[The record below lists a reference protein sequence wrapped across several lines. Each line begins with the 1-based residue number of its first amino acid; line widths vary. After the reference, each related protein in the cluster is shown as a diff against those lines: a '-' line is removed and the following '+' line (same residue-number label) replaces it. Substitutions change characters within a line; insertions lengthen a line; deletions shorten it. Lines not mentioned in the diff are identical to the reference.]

1 MKFQE
6 LPKFVINLESRP
18 DRLLD
23 IKSELEYVG
32 WDFEL
37 FNAINRNS
45 YMGCT
50 LSHLE
55 ILRISEKRGYEKV
68 MIIEDDC
75 QFMPYCKS
83 LLQDIE
89 SQISDIEFGV
99 MNLAPTL
106 NRPVN
111 ISSKYNLLLDITNLP
126 PKPNDRLTEI
136 FATNILIYDLKVL
149 DAVRSIKDYA
159 FHSGD
164 YVLPIDEH
172 LVKNVYPKFQSYTPI
187 LPIAPQKNSYSDVSH
202 GMYNNFY
209 TQTDNWNLYSPVK
222 IHHKF
227 MNQEI
232 NNKFKE
238 EKKHFHYNEN

>member
-1 MKFQE
+1 MKFSE

-18 DRLLD
+18 DRLSD
-23 IKSELEYVG
+23 IKFELDYIG
-32 WDFEL
+32 WDFEI

-55 ILRISEKRGYEKV
+55 ILKISEMRGYNRV

-75 QFMPYCKS
+75 HFMPYSKS
-83 LLQDIE
+83 LIEELELQIRN
-89 SQISDIEFGV
+89 IEFGV

-111 ISSKYNLLLDITNLP
+111 ISEQYNLLLDITNLP
-126 PKPNDRLTEI
+126 PKPNERLTEI

-149 DAVRSIKDYA
+149 DSVRSIKDYA
-159 FHSGD
+159 FQSGD

-172 LVKNVYPKFQSYTPI
+172 LTKNVYPKFQSYTPV

-209 TQTDNWNLYSPVK
+209 TQTYNWNQYSPVK
-222 IHHKF
+222 IGHKF
-227 MNQEI
+227 LNQEQ
-232 NNKFKE
+232 NHKLKL
-238 EKKHFHYNEN
+238 EKKYLHYNEN

>member
-209 TQTDNWNLYSPVK
+209 TQTYNWNLYSPVK

>member
-18 DRLLD
+18 DRLED
-23 IKSELEYVG
+23 IKFELEYVG

-55 ILRISEKRGYEKV
+55 ILKISEERGYRRV

-83 LLQDIE
+83 LIQDLE
-89 SQISDIEFGV
+89 SQISDIDFGV

-149 DAVRSIKDYA
+149 DAVRAIKDYA
-159 FHSGD
+159 FQSGD

-209 TQTDNWNLYSPVK
+209 TQTYNWNQYSPVK
-222 IHHKF
+222 IHHNF
-227 MNQEI
+227 LNQDM

>member
-1 MKFQE
+1 MKFNE

-18 DRLLD
+18 DRLSEIKFELD
-23 IKSELEYVG
+23 YIG
-32 WDFEL
+32 WEFEL

-55 ILRISEKRGYEKV
+55 ILKISEERNYNRV

-75 QFMPYCKS
+75 HVMPYSKS
-83 LLQDIE
+83 FLEDLE
-89 SQISDIEFGV
+89 SQISDIDFGI

-111 ISSKYNLLLDITNLP
+111 VSEKYSLLLDITNLP

-149 DAVRSIKDYA
+149 ESVRSIKDYA
-159 FHSGD
+159 FQSGD

-172 LVKNVYPKFQSYTPI
+172 LVKNVYPKFQSYCPT

-202 GMYNNFY
+202 GVYSNFY
-209 TQTDNWNLYSPVK
+209 TQTYNWNQYSPVK
-222 IHHKF
+222 IPHRF
-227 MNQEI
+227 MNHEV
-232 NNKFKE
+232 NHNLKL
-238 EKKHFHYNEN
+238 EKKYLNYNES

>member
-18 DRLLD
+18 DRLSD
-23 IKSELEYVG
+23 IKFELEYVG

-55 ILRISEKRGYEKV
+55 ILRISEERGYRRV

-83 LLQDIE
+83 LIQDLE
-89 SQISDIEFGV
+89 SQISDIDFGV

-149 DAVRSIKDYA
+149 DAVRAIKDYA
-159 FHSGD
+159 FQSGD

-209 TQTDNWNLYSPVK
+209 TQTYNWNQYSPIK
-222 IHHKF
+222 IHRNF
-227 MNQEI
+227 LNQDT

>member
-55 ILRISEKRGYEKV
+55 ILRISEERGYEKV

-83 LLQDIE
+83 LLLDIE

-209 TQTDNWNLYSPVK
+209 TQTYNWNQYSPIK

>member
-18 DRLLD
+18 DRLTD
-23 IKSELEYVG
+23 IKSELEYIG

-55 ILRISEKRGYEKV
+55 ILKISEERGYQRV

-75 QFMPYCKS
+75 QFMPYSKS
-83 LLQDIE
+83 LLQE
-89 SQISDIEFGV
+89 LELQISEIDFGV

-111 ISSKYNLLLDITNLP
+111 ISSKYSLLLDITNLP

-136 FATNILIYDLKVL
+136 FATNILIYDFKVF
-149 DAVRSIKDYA
+149 DSVRAIKDYA
-159 FHSGD
+159 FQSGD

-172 LVKNVYPKFQSYTPI
+172 LVKNVYPKFQSYAPI

-209 TQTDNWNLYSPVK
+209 TQTYNWNQYSPIK
-222 IHHKF
+222 INHKF
-227 MNQEI
+227 LNQDT